1 MQQSTF
7 NSFTPLHAAII
18 LDGNGRW
25 AQQRGWPRV
34 TGHQAGARTVRTL
47 VEAAPNAGIGTLT
60 LYAFSSDNWKRPS
73 YEVQALMKLFAQ
85 YLKSETPRCVEN
97 GVRLSVIG
105 RRDRFSDALR
115 AAIVRAEQA
124 TRAGEKLHLRVALD
138 YSSRDM
144 ILEAARQIY
153 NFDGEFDRETFSRIV
168 SQSDPVGPRI
178 PDVDLLIRTGGEQ
191 RLSDFLLWECAYAEF
206 FFLDKMW
213 PDFTPADLEQIVREF
228 CARDRRFGGL
238 NEISQ
243 QVVAG

>member
-1 MQQSTF
+1 MKQSTF
-7 NSFTPLHAAII
+7 NTTPSLHMALV

-34 TGHQAGARTVRTL
+34 AGHREGAKTVSKI
-47 VEAAPNAGIGTLT
+47 VEAAPDYGVGTLT

-73 YEVQALMKLFAQ
+73 YEVNALMKLFAE
-85 YLKSETPRCVEN
+85 YLKNETPRCLAN
-97 GVRLSVIG
+97 GVRLSIIG

-124 TRAGEKLHLRVALD
+124 TLGGKKLHLRVALD
-138 YSSRDM
+138 YSARDM
-144 ILEAARQIY
+144 ILEAARQLSE
-153 NFDGEFDRETFSRIV
+153 FGGDFDRETFSRLV
-168 SQSDPVGPRI
+168 TQSDPAAERV
-178 PDVDLLIRTGGEQ
+178 PDVDILVRTGGEQ

-206 FFLDKMW
+206 FFLQKMW
-213 PDFTPADLEQIVREF
+213 PDFSANDLQEVVSAF
-228 CARDRRFGGL
+228 CSRDRRFGGL

>member
-1 MQQSTF
+1 MQQTTF
-7 NSFTPLHAAII
+7 NGPSLHAAII

-25 AQQRGWPRV
+25 AQQRNWPRV
-34 TGHQAGARTVRTL
+34 AGHQAGARNVRAI
-47 VEAAPNAGIGTLT
+47 VEAAPSLGIGTLT

-73 YEVQALMKLFAQ
+73 YEVQALMKLFSQ

-115 AAIVRAEQA
+115 AAILRAEQA
-124 TRAGEKLHLRVALD
+124 THTGQKLHLRVALD

-144 ILEAARQIY
+144 ILEAARQIQHV
-153 NFDGEFDRETFSRIV
+153 GGSFDRETFARVV
-168 SQSDPVGPRI
+168 SQSDPVGPPI
-178 PDVDLLIRTGGEQ
+178 PEVDILIRTGGEQ
-191 RLSDFLLWECAYAEF
+191 RLSDFLLWECAYAEL

-213 PDFTPADLEQIVREF
+213 PDFTPTDLEAIIREF
-228 CARDRRFGGL
+228 YTRDRRFGGL
-238 NEISQ
+238 NALTQ